1 MESLKKQNL
10 NKKLKGN
17 INNVTLSERMSRPLK
32 IYVAGG
38 WKFREKIKEIMELLD
53 EHSDFKVISG
63 WIARENGDFS
73 PKALAND
80 AYFDFQEIQESDVV
94 FVVMTDP
101 DYSYRGSFTEIGYA
115 LGIKRPVIVWCDGKI
130 RSQTTVT
137 NETTGE
143 VEKVDVDYTHSCM
156 TNVFFHHPE
165 IIQVD
170 SLAKGIQELKKV
182 KPGDR
187 AV

>member
-1 MESLKKQNL
+1 
-10 NKKLKGN
+10 
-17 INNVTLSERMSRPLK
+17 MSDSTTTKTRPLK

-38 WKFREKIKEIMELLD
+38 WKFREKVKEVMELLN
-53 EHSDFKVISG
+53 EHQDGDHRPFKVISG
-63 WIARENGDFS
+63 WITRENGDYS

-94 FVVMTDP
+94 FVVMNDP
-101 DYSYRGSFTEIGYA
+101 DYSYRGTFTEIGYG

-130 RSQTTVT
+130 RSQTTIT

-143 VEKVDVDYTHSCM
+143 VEKVQVDYTHHCM

-170 SLAKGIQELKKV
+170 SLEKGIRELKKV
-182 KPGDR
+182 IPGDR
-187 AV
+187 AA